1 MAKHESTIGK
11 RSTAPAKTP
20 HSKPRANGAGA
31 ERKCVSHDQM
41 FAAMTVIED
50 AMIDM
55 GETVFLLDQ
64 IQAHGEAFDD
74 RGRAYSRVARLLIA
88 EMASLSAEYTRAHD
102 ALRAGTPIE
111 RKAVEGAQ

>member
-11 RSTAPAKTP
+11 RSTASAK
-20 HSKPRANGAGA
+20 SRRQSAVMLG
-31 ERKCVSHDQM
+31 DQM
-41 FAAMTVIED
+41 SNALTVIED

-74 RGRAYSRVARLLIA
+74 RARAYSRVARLLIA
-88 EMASLSAEYTRAHD
+88 DMATLSAEYDRAHA
-102 ALRAGTPIE
+102 ALLAGTPIE